1 MINENTVQITGNV
14 TAAPKLVALES
25 GKSVAKAVLIHN
37 RRYTVEGET
46 KPREERVAIPI
57 ELWDNG
63 KGRAEKFAAMVNTK
77 TPILVKGTL
86 KMDEWKDSDT
96 GAARSR
102 LKLTVGRWQFILA
115 KDQEPAKAGNKG
127 RKPIARKAKPEA
139 AAATAG

>member
-1 MINENTVQITGNV
+1 MINENTVQITGNI
-14 TAAPKLVALES
+14 TAAPNLVALDG

-63 KGRAEKFAAMVNTK
+63 KGRAKTFAEMVNTK

-86 KMDEWKDSDT
+86 KMDEWKDNDT

-102 LKLTVGRWQFILA
+102 LKVNVTVFSF
-115 KDQEPAKAGNKG
+115 D
-127 RKPIARKAKPEA
+127 
-139 AAATAG
+139 